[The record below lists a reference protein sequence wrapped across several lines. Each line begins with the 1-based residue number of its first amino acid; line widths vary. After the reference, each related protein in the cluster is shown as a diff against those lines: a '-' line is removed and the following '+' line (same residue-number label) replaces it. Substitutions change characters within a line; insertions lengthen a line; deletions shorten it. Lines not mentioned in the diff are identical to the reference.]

1 MTRGAGDGAAGDR
14 RIVSWEIETCI
25 QPQQDPG
32 WTNARGGIAA
42 LDGLIVT
49 LTDAAGRR
57 GEGHVEAM
65 AFYADSLAGARAAA
79 EEVCPEFVGRDPG
92 ETEALLAR
100 MNRVLSGHLAVKA
113 GLDCALHELL
123 ARQLDLPLN
132 RLFGGR
138 RHDRLP
144 LQRILPL
151 KPPEALAEEAR
162 ALMGQGY
169 RCLKLKIDGDGDT
182 AVARAAA
189 VRAACGAG
197 MRLSVD
203 ANQSYRAKEF
213 LPVLRGLEAA
223 GVDLAEQPVAAHDL
237 SGLRLLRGATD
248 LVIEADEAVT
258 DCADLLRVIAAE
270 ACDSVNLK
278 VFRLGGLR
286 NTALAAR
293 ICEAA
298 GLGYRVGTAFGPR
311 LIAAQSAHLA
321 ASLPRVCYP
330 LELAEFEH
338 LLNDPYEGLEVEEG
352 TLPVPGGPGSGLR
365 RRAPEDTQSQGETA
379 S

>member
-1 MTRGAGDGAAGDR
+1 MSTGC
-14 RIVSWEIETCI
+14 RIASYTIEDCI

-32 WTNARGGIAA
+32 WTNARGGIAR

-49 LTDAAGRR
+49 LTDEAGRR

-65 AFYADSLAGARAAA
+65 AFYSDSLAGARAAA
-79 EEVCPEFVGRDPG
+79 EEVCPQFIGRDPG
-92 ETEALLAR
+92 ETEALLDLMDR
-100 MNRVLSGHLAVKA
+100 TLSAHLAVKA
-113 GLDCALHELL
+113 GIDCALHDLL

-169 RCLKLKIDGDGDT
+169 RCLKLKIDGDGDM

-189 VRAACGAG
+189 VRAACGED

-203 ANQSYRAKEF
+203 ANQSYRAKPF

-223 GVDLAEQPVAAHDL
+223 GVDLVEQPVAAHDL
-237 SGLRLLRGATD
+237 AGLRFLRGMTD
-248 LVIEADEAVT
+248 VMIEADEAVT
-258 DCADLLRVIAAE
+258 DIPGLLRVIAAE
-270 ACDSVNLK
+270 ACDNVNLK

-338 LLNDPYEGLEVEEG
+338 LMDDPYEGLEVEAG
-352 TLPVPGGPGSGLR
+352 FLPVPEGPGSGVR
-365 RRAPEDTQSQGETA
+365 RRAA
-379 S
+379 SGPHGSESEPR